1 MENIMETKHW
11 KLPYQTGWVYADRSE
26 DTPVVSLTLI
36 NRDDGT
42 RHTLTTFGAE
52 HIRHLAD
59 IFTAAANFVEGA
71 ES

>member
-11 KLPYQTGWVYADRSE
+11 KLPNRTGWVYADRSDPE
-26 DTPVVSLTLI
+26 MPVMSLKI
-36 NRDDGT
+36 DAT
-42 RHTLTTFGAE
+42 RQTLTAYGAE

-59 IFTAAANFVEGA
+59 IFTAAADFVEGA